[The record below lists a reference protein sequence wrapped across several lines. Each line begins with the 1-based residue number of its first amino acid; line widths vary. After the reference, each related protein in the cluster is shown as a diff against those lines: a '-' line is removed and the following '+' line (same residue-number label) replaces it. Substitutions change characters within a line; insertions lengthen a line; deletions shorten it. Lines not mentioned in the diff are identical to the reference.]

1 MGRNSRRIKDR
12 ACELAEGY
20 EEARD
25 EEFNMQFQDFITS
38 LDPFNTVTVDDVQGF
53 LDSFTFPEENDW
65 AMDKALTELD
75 DIGDQQYERWK
86 DERDERARDE
96 QD

>member
-25 EEFNMQFQDFITS
+25 YEFNEQFKDFIKELQKEPDELITE
-38 LDPFNTVTVDDVQGF
+38 DDLQGF
-53 LDSFTFPEENDW
+53 LDSFTFPEEGDW
-65 AMDKALTELD
+65 AMDKAQNELD
-75 DIGDQQYERWK
+75 DIGDQKYEQWR
-86 DERDERARDE
+86 DERDEH
-96 QD
+96 